1 MRDRVRVR
9 VGVRVG
15 VNPKANLGHAAR
27 QAGVRGARGGEGRSV
42 VGGGEQREGRLA
54 RVRVRVRV
62 RARVRVR
69 VRVVGGREQRE
80 RCLEQRLVKDRDIY
94 IWQAPRVKTRV

>member
-1 MRDRVRVR
+1 M
-9 VGVRVG
+9 RVG

-27 QAGVRGARGGEGRSV
+27 QPGVRGARGGEGRSV

-54 RVRVRVRV
+54 RVRIRVRVRARV

-69 VRVVGGREQRE
+69 VVGGGEQRE
-80 RCLEQRLVKDRDIY
+80 GRLEQRLVRDRDVYTIY
-94 IWQAPRVKTRV
+94 TYGRRLE